1 MAKSAKPAVAKHV
14 KNTAE
19 ATTSKKAEKSAEFL
33 QDSDDSEDIDMVN
46 TAPRMGESESDDD
59 SDDDSSDEDSDEKED
74 VAGPPKA
81 QKKKDGSYA

>member
-1 MAKSAKPAVAKHV
+1 
-14 KNTAE
+14 
-19 ATTSKKAEKSAEFL
+19 L

-59 SDDDSSDEDSDEKED
+59 SDDDDSDEDSDEKED

-81 QKKKDGSYA
+81 QKRKDGTYAYVDLRLLQAYQLIFFSVVHTYHRRE